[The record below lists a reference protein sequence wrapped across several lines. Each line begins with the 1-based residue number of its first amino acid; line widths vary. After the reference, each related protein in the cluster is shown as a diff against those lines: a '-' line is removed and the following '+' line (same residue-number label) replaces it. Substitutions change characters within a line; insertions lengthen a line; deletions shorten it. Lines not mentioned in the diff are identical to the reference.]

1 MAKKLQL
8 RRGTT
13 SQHGSFT
20 GDVGEVTVDTDKDTV
35 VVHDNS
41 TAGGRPLAR
50 EDLNNVSSAT
60 IVSNIDDDAITYAK
74 MQDIATANRV
84 LGRASAGEIQEVQV
98 ATDMIADDAVTYG
111 KMQDISTANRVLG
124 KASTGT
130 VEEVQ
135 VATDMVADDAITYAK
150 MQDIAT
156 ANRVLGKASTGTV
169 EEVQVATDMIADDAV
184 TYAKMQDLATANRVL
199 GGTST
204 GTITETQVVQ
214 AMLGDEAVNEAKL
227 QISNAGSNGQFL
239 SKQSGNTGGLTWAT
253 VDTQAFPSGTLML
266 FQQGTAPTGWT
277 KQSSHDNAAIRV
289 VSGSTSSGGTANFN
303 TVFSSSST
311 TDAHTLTESQMPSHS
326 HSKTG
331 NYPSYFGGGFA
342 VGYGNAGGGTGNV
355 NSTGGGGSHSH
366 NLTMNIKFVD
376 VIIASHD

>member
-20 GDVGEVTVDTDKDTV
+20 GDVGECTVDTDKDTI

-41 TAGGRPLAR
+41 TQGGFPLAR
-50 EDLNNVSSAT
+50 ENLSNVSSAT

-169 EEVQVATDMIADDAV
+169 EEVQVATDMIANDAV

-199 GGTST
+199 GGTAT
-204 GTITETQVVQ
+204 GAISEVQVAAAMIADNAVTEPK
-214 AMLGDEAVNEAKL
+214 LGTA
-227 QISNAGSNGQFL
+227 NAGSTGQFL
-239 SKQSGNTGGLTWAT
+239 QKTGATTMDWAT
-253 VDTQAFPSGTLML
+253 VSTQAFPSGTLML
-266 FQQGTAPTGWT
+266 FQQTSAPTGWT
-277 KQSSHDNAAIRV
+277 KQTSHDNAAIRI

-311 TDAHTLTESQMPSHS
+311 TDGHTLTTNEMPSHN
-326 HSKTG
+326 HSAVLR
-331 NYPSYFGGGFA
+331 NGGQ
-342 VGYGNAGGGTGNV
+342 AGSTHGSPGWPGGTVSTLSITN
-355 NSTGGGGSHSH
+355 TGGGGSHSH